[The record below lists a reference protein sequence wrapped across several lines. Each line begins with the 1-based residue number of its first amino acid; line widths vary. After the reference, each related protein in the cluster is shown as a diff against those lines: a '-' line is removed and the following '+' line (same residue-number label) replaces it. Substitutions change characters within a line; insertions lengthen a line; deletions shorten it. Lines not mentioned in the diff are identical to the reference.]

1 MFDLN
6 KSKTSNYYVLL
17 KEIKKVLDLIINI
30 FLFYASLSIFYVNMS
45 ISINKTVINQ
55 KIYKHC

>member
-30 FLFYASLSIFYVNMS
+30 LLFYASLSIFYVNMS

>member
-30 FLFYASLSIFYVNMS
+30 FLFYASLSILYVNMS